1 MSALDSSIDDLYQR
15 PLNEFT
21 PARNTLAKSLS
32 GADAKR
38 VRALAKP
45 TLVPWAVNQVYWRAR
60 GAYDRLM
67 KSGERLRTAQIAAL
81 EGRDADVRAATET
94 HRHAIADAVRE
105 AERLAATAGSK
116 PSPDALAR
124 SFEALSLATGSPEPP
139 GRLTQ
144 ALQPAGFEAL
154 AGVKP
159 QPGPAKAG
167 HDVAGRGA
175 RGPRDETRG
184 GRSDGGGRTARPDPD
199 RNESPGTRG
208 GRSQRAV
215 PGPTSVSGP
224 ESKRER
230 EEARARAAEAKR
242 ADLARQKRDAALK
255 AAEAELARTEAA
267 EQRARATW
275 ERAHDEMLAAR
286 RAVFNL
292 KSAK

>member
-1 MSALDSSIDDLYQR
+1 MSALDSSIDDLYQQ

-21 PARNTLAKSLS
+21 QARNTLAKSLS

-94 HRHAIADAVRE
+94 HRRAIADAVRE

-124 SFEALSLATGSPEPP
+124 SFEALSLASGSPEPP

-144 ALQPAGFEAL
+144 PLQPAGFEAL

-159 QPGPAKAG
+159 QVGSPKAGRDTHSVRLEAHGHDRRAPLDANSDGSAGASAGRRPGGAGPA
-167 HDVAGRGA
+167 
-175 RGPRDETRG
+175 PTR
-184 GRSDGGGRTARPDPD
+184 
-199 RNESPGTRG
+199 
-208 GRSQRAV
+208 
-215 PGPTSVSGP
+215 TSVADA
-224 ESKRER
+224 KHDR
-230 EEARARAAEAKR
+230 EEARVRAAEAKR
-242 ADLARQKRDAALK
+242 ADLARQKRDAAVK
-255 AAEAELARTEAA
+255 AAEAALARAEA
-267 EQRARATW
+267 EEHRARAAW
-275 ERAHDEMLAAR
+275 ERAHDELLAAR
-286 RAVFNL
+286 RSVSGL
-292 KSAK
+292 KLAT

>member
-1 MSALDSSIDDLYQR
+1 MSALDSSIDDLYQQ

-21 PARNTLAKSLS
+21 QARNTLAKSLT

-139 GRLTQ
+139 GRLTEP
-144 ALQPAGFEAL
+144 LQPAGFEAL

-159 QPGPAKAG
+159 QAAKAEAG
-167 HDVAGRGA
+167 HD
-175 RGPRDETRG
+175 
-184 GRSDGGGRTARPDPD
+184 GRTARPDPD
-199 RNESPGTRG
+199 RDERPATKG
-208 GRSQRAV
+208 GRPQRAGSAPASVRV
-215 PGPTSVSGP
+215 PD
-224 ESKRER
+224 SKRER
-230 EEARARAAEAKR
+230 EEARVRAAEAKR
-242 ADLARQKRDAALK
+242 ADLARQKHDAAMK

-292 KSAK
+292 KSAQPTRPT

>member
-1 MSALDSSIDDLYQR
+1 MSALDSLIDSLYQQ

-21 PARNTLAKSLS
+21 QARNTLAKSLS
-32 GADAKR
+32 GAEAKR
-38 VRALAKP
+38 VRALTKP
-45 TLVPWAVNQVYWRAR
+45 TLVPWAVNQVFWRAR

-94 HRHAIADAVRE
+94 HRRAIADAVRE

-144 ALQPAGFEAL
+144 PLQPAGFEAL

-159 QPGPAKAG
+159 QAGETPGRQA
-167 HDVAGRGA
+167 D
-175 RGPRDETRG
+175 RD
-184 GRSDGGGRTARPDPD
+184 GRTARLEPD
-199 RNESPGTRG
+199 RIESPGTKG
-208 GRSQRAV
+208 GKSPHGGSA
-215 PGPTSVSGP
+215 PASVRVADT
-224 ESKRER
+224 KRER
-230 EEARARAAEAKR
+230 EEARVRAAEAKR
-242 ADLARQKRDAALK
+242 ADLARQKRDAAVK
-255 AAEAELARTEAA
+255 AAEAELARAEAA
-267 EQRARATW
+267 EQRARAAW

-286 RAVFNL
+286 RSVFNL
-292 KSAK
+292 KSAQPTRPA